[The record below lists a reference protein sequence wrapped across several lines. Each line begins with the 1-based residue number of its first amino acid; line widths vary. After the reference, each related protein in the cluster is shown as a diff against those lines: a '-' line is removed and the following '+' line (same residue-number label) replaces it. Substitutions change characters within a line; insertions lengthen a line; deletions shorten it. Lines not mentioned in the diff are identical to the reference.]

1 MEESILCAF
10 IKQIDLLIFDRKQIC
25 QYTDITNLYVWE
37 CNKMSIEYVTE
48 SEKKNLK
55 KKIEVIYGDRIKYC
69 WTTDGRLRVFCNK
82 VTVPF

>member
-25 QYTDITNLYVWE
+25 QYTDIINRYVSE

-55 KKIEVIYGDRIKYC
+55 KKIEVIYGDRI
-69 WTTDGRLRVFCNK
+69 TLTGGRILVFSNE